1 MVDKNV
7 HYLMCKGGVFYFT
20 RHVPNDLQRHYET
33 QRIVICLKTRSKNA
47 ALKASQS
54 IASKLDDF
62 WLQMRIAEMKVPAS
76 SKLTNKHPLNT
87 SFASCRQL
95 ANGEKEL
102 LKAFL
107 DVKNIDEKSIH
118 EARRIYSNLDIDEFY
133 EWASDHFGLDTY
145 YEDSEDL
152 VDHIKIIFRI
162 DDDIL
167 ENNEDYKFVTKMI
180 GRSEP
185 SFHYMA

>member
-1 MVDKNV
+1 MTSQYERLVLDGHKHVRKKTDYLVQRLIRSKIYRENMNV
-7 HYLMCKGGVFYFT
+7 
-20 RHVPNDLQRHYET
+20 
-33 QRIVICLKTRSKNA
+33 LKT
-47 ALKASQS
+47 S
-54 IASKLDDF
+54 I
-62 WLQMRIAEMKVPAS
+62 
-76 SKLTNKHPLNT
+76 
-87 SFASCRQL
+87 ASCRQL